1 MKKLV
6 LLVLLALTFSVS
18 TFAGSKDGYASR
30 YTVRYSTWDSGFNS
44 HYNYSERTSYS
55 SCGFHTCYDYRD
67 NDNIYIQETII
78 TNGTYNGYTRVT
90 VYDSASYHDSGRYV
104 TYYTHNRRIVRR
116 NYHRSHR
123 HINRHYHYNTY
134 YSTVNY
140 VQLDQFSSELILGMN
155 FVSLGADVLSRCD
168 DDDSICIAL
177 GLASSISGS
186 AISISASVRE
196 NRRTELQRVMENKT
210 KVSNDQDLTDSLD

>member
-6 LLVLLALTFSVS
+6 LFVLLALSFSVS
-18 TFAGSKDGYASR
+18 AFAKDGYASR

-44 HYNYSERTSYS
+44 YYSYSETTSYS
-55 SCGFHTCYDYRD
+55 SCRYHTCYDYRYD
-67 NDNIYIQETII
+67 DNIYIEETII
-78 TNGTYNGYTRVT
+78 TRGQYNGYTRVT
-90 VYDSASYHDSGRYV
+90 VYDTAGYHDTGRYV
-104 TYYTHNRRIVRR
+104 TYYTHNGRIVRR

-123 HINRHYHYNTY
+123 HIRTHYHHNHY

-140 VQLDQFSSELILGMN
+140 VYLDRFTSELILGMN

-168 DDDSICIAL
+168 DDDTLCIAL

-196 NRRTELQRVMENKT
+196 NRRTELQRYMDKKT
-210 KVSNDQDLTDSLD
+210 KLGNDQDLEDSLDLD